1 MGAVVWYA
9 DWQMECCGEP
19 FELGDRVTWTVE
31 EADDREWLPA
41 ALGPDHAV
49 TVTHLEEHHAQDESR
64 LLTLTGFVTK
74 ITGPGAPTGRDT
86 SVTTPVTRHRAPS
99 GSSTST
105 DPTTSRA
112 SQRPASPSTAGSSS
126 STRTTEPPTETI
138 DIRRAH
144 LYCFPVVDS
153 KEVP

>member
-74 ITGPGAPTGRDT
+74 ITGAWCAYGPRHVGDDASYPTPGTERFVDLYGSHDLEGQREAGQSFNGWLVELDT
-86 SVTTPVTRHRAPS
+86 
-99 GSSTST
+99 
-105 DPTTSRA
+105 D
-112 SQRPASPSTAGSSS
+112 
-126 STRTTEPPTETI
+126 
-138 DIRRAH
+138 D
-144 LYCFPVVDS
+144 
-153 KEVP
+153 

>member
-41 ALGPDHAV
+41 ALGPDHAA

-74 ITGPGAPTGRDT
+74 ITGAWCAYGPRHVGDDASYPTPGTERFVDLYGSHDLEGQPAAGQSFNGWLVELDT
-86 SVTTPVTRHRAPS
+86 
-99 GSSTST
+99 
-105 DPTTSRA
+105 D
-112 SQRPASPSTAGSSS
+112 
-126 STRTTEPPTETI
+126 
-138 DIRRAH
+138 D
-144 LYCFPVVDS
+144 
-153 KEVP
+153 